1 MKNNR
6 FILIFI
12 SCIIILISAKNLELK
27 RKFALFVY
35 KGFCGGNAEMKLEV
49 LDCVDMFPKK
59 IKDET
64 ISITKEKTI
73 SGALTK
79 ICNDIVAAKL
89 VAEKLGNDETYDL
102 GEAFWNRLEICIDF

>member
-1 MKNNR
+1 MKNCSLLLV
-6 FILIFI
+6 LI
-12 SCIIILISAKNLELK
+12 SGSLIIVSAKNFELK
-27 RKFALFVY
+27 KKFALFVQ
-35 KGFCGGNAEMKLEV
+35 KQFCGGNAEMKLEV